1 MTKTEKHLNQ
11 RSKFSEIVISIG
23 SIHQYVFMDVWRKK
37 SGKKIYARIKPSER
51 FSSLSLLLWSSWVC
65 WRPGWRLKTYLLLI
79 FCSCFTELSG
89 KYSRGFS
96 LLCWVSTL
104 GNLAIISRDRFLA
117 LSKPWWYRN
126 HVTRSRVVKQA
137 ILVWISAGLLA
148 ISIFASFDLAAT
160 PAVFAYYLI
169 SLIVIVYSYIGI
181 FIANKRQRRAVHQ
194 HGAEILAVVARER
207 KLANTVGLILIVLCL
222 TFLPALWAPLIFWLS
237 NLSSAEYHPFRFFI
251 EVFLTLNGFL
261 NPLLNF
267 GRNKSVRRAVF
278 DLIKRCN

>member
-1 MTKTEKHLNQ
+1 M
-11 RSKFSEIVISIG
+11 
-23 SIHQYVFMDVWRKK
+23 
-37 SGKKIYARIKPSER
+37 
-51 FSSLSLLLWSSWVC
+51 
-65 WRPGWRLKTYLLLI
+65 
-79 FCSCFTELSG
+79 
-89 KYSRGFS
+89 
-96 LLCWVSTL
+96 
-104 GNLAIISRDRFLA
+104 AIISRDRFLA

-137 ILVWISAGLLA
+137 ILVWISAVLLA

-169 SLIVIVYSYIGI
+169 SLIVIVYSYFGI

-207 KLANTVGLILIVLCL
+207 KLANTVGLILIVLCF

>member
-1 MTKTEKHLNQ
+1 
-11 RSKFSEIVISIG
+11 
-23 SIHQYVFMDVWRKK
+23 MDLWRKK
-37 SGKKIYARIKPSER
+37 SAWKKIYARIKPSER

-65 WRPGWRLKTYLLLI
+65 WRPGWRLKTYLILI

-137 ILVWISAGLLA
+137 ILVWISAVLLA

-169 SLIVIVYSYIGI
+169 SLIVIVYSYFGI

-207 KLANTVGLILIVLCL
+207 KLANTVGLILIVLCF
-222 TFLPALWAPLIFWLS
+222 TFLPALWAPLIFGSLTS
-237 NLSSAEYHPFRFFI
+237 QAQNIALFDFSLKFFSRSMD
-251 EVFLTLNGFL
+251 F
-261 NPLLNF
+261 
-267 GRNKSVRRAVF
+267 
-278 DLIKRCN
+278 

>member
-1 MTKTEKHLNQ
+1 M
-11 RSKFSEIVISIG
+11 
-23 SIHQYVFMDVWRKK
+23 
-37 SGKKIYARIKPSER
+37 
-51 FSSLSLLLWSSWVC
+51 
-65 WRPGWRLKTYLLLI
+65 
-79 FCSCFTELSG
+79 
-89 KYSRGFS
+89 
-96 LLCWVSTL
+96 CWVSTL

-137 ILVWISAGLLA
+137 ILVWISAVLLA
-148 ISIFASFDLAAT
+148 ICIFASFDLAAT

-207 KLANTVGLILIVLCL
+207 KLANTVGLILIVLCF

-278 DLIKRCN
+278 DLINNGN

>member
-11 RSKFSEIVISIG
+11 RSTFSEIVISIG

-51 FSSLSLLLWSSWVC
+51 FSSFSLLLCSSWVC
-65 WRPGWRLKTYLLLI
+65 WRPGWRVKTYLILI

-169 SLIVIVYSYIGI
+169 SLIVIVYSYILE
-181 FIANKRQRRAVHQ
+181 F
-194 HGAEILAVVARER
+194 
-207 KLANTVGLILIVLCL
+207 
-222 TFLPALWAPLIFWLS
+222 
-237 NLSSAEYHPFRFFI
+237 SSQTNVKGGPYTSTEQKYS
-251 EVFLTLNGFL
+251 
-261 NPLLNF
+261 LL
-267 GRNKSVRRAVF
+267 
-278 DLIKRCN
+278 

>member
-1 MTKTEKHLNQ
+1 MLATWLA
-11 RSKFSEIVISIG
+11 I
-23 SIHQYVFMDVWRKK
+23 
-37 SGKKIYARIKPSER
+37 
-51 FSSLSLLLWSSWVC
+51 
-65 WRPGWRLKTYLLLI
+65 KTYLILI

-137 ILVWISAGLLA
+137 ILVWISAVLLA

-169 SLIVIVYSYIGI
+169 SLLVIVYSYIGI

-194 HGAEILAVVARER
+194 HGSEILAVVARER
-207 KLANTVGLILIVLCL
+207 KLANTVGLILIVLCF

-237 NLSSAEYHPFRFFI
+237 NFSSAEWIFKPAF
-251 EVFLTLNGFL
+251 ELW
-261 NPLLNF
+261 
-267 GRNKSVRRAVF
+267 
-278 DLIKRCN
+278 